1 MATPLRL
8 LAFHFWE
15 KFINQNLWMYPI
27 NWDIAHKTFY
37 TKISTKPEISKFIFW
52 EFLVVFV
59 GVGCSGIL
67 LVRQIV
73 TSSPDVSIFNI
84 IIWTIS
90 VCGASGASIGSYVL
104 YSERAY
110 TILILKELFDME
122 VVLKSNHSKAR
133 QSNKVD
139 YFGILVNVF
148 VGFGLLVPAI
158 LPFLV
163 YLKIDPLVFIFKLT
177 FNEEVYKKI
186 YLVLL
191 LTRMTLETYLVF
203 GAVRSLIFAIVSCG
217 ILLKIILVCA
227 AQIMKNS
234 SLRRLVNSK
243 YVIFQS
249 FTNYRGFYII
259 IAEINNVLAN
269 TAILVVMTGI
279 LVMTICCLF
288 MIIRMPDVLKIV
300 PIVYISVIGLVF
312 LMIVFVQFQFPD
324 FITLYEVSCG
334 ALRSWRLKSC
344 LIRERKLVLR
354 VLKSLRPCS
363 FSAGIGRTKLFVLKR
378 STLVTFYSIMINY
391 VVTALIADVQVT
403 YQ

>member
-15 KFINQNLWMYPI
+15 KLINQNLWMYPI
-27 NWDIAHKTFY
+27 SWDIEHKTFY
-37 TKISTKPEISKFIFW
+37 AKKTNKTEIAKFIFW

-67 LVRQIV
+67 LAKQIV
-73 TSSPDVSIFNI
+73 TPSPDVSIFNI
-84 IIWTIS
+84 VIWTIS

-122 VVLKSNHSKAR
+122 VALKSNHSKTT

-139 YFGILVNVF
+139 YLGILVNVF

-163 YLKIDPLVFIFKLT
+163 YLKIDPLVYIFKLT
-177 FNEEVYKKI
+177 FNKELYKKI
-186 YLVLL
+186 YLILL

-203 GAVRSLIFAIVSCG
+203 GAVRSLVFAIVTCG
-217 ILLKIILVCA
+217 IFLKIILACA

-234 SLRRLVNSK
+234 SLGRLVNSK
-243 YVIFQS
+243 YVFFQS
-249 FTNYRGFYII
+249 FTNYRGFFII
-259 IAEINNVLAN
+259 IEEINNVLAN

-300 PIVYISVIGLVF
+300 PIVYISVIGLVC
-312 LMIVFVQFQFPD
+312 LMIVFVQLQFPD

-334 ALRSWRLKSC
+334 GLRSWRLKSC
-344 LIRERKLVLR
+344 LVRERKLVLR

-378 STLVTFYSIMINY
+378 STLVTFYSIMIDY